1 MNKIKNL
8 VVSASAGTGKTY
20 RLSLEYIAAL
30 SKKANAEAI
39 DYKNILVMTFTRK
52 ATAEIKE
59 GILKK
64 LSEFIEIYDI
74 CKYSKL
80 SVRETILNHE
90 NLDEKKKANYINLIE
105 SIEKIEKDLIVDR
118 EFLDNLSNVYKE
130 MLIDFNRN
138 LLKILNAGYLP
149 CGWKYSFAQED
160 QSYNPL
166 TYIEESLE
174 ENLNGFEKSFN
185 YSAGSLYPHE

>member
-30 SKKANAEAI
+30 SKKSNAEAI

-74 CKYSKL
+74 CKNSKL
-80 SVRETILNHE
+80 STKDTILNNE
-90 NLDEKKKANYINLIE
+90 NLDEKKKNNYINLIE
-105 SIEKIEKDLIVDR
+105 SIL
-118 EFLDNLSNVYKE
+118 
-130 MLIDFNRN
+130 
-138 LLKILNAGYLP
+138 
-149 CGWKYSFAQED
+149 
-160 QSYNPL
+160 
-166 TYIEESLE
+166 
-174 ENLNGFEKSFN
+174 
-185 YSAGSLYPHE
+185 

>member
-30 SKKANAEAI
+30 SKKANTEAI

-64 LSEFIEIYDI
+64 LSEFIELYDI

-80 SVRETILNHE
+80 SVRETIF
-90 NLDEKKKANYINLIE
+90 K
-105 SIEKIEKDLIVDR
+105 
-118 EFLDNLSNVYKE
+118 
-130 MLIDFNRN
+130 
-138 LLKILNAGYLP
+138 
-149 CGWKYSFAQED
+149 
-160 QSYNPL
+160 
-166 TYIEESLE
+166 
-174 ENLNGFEKSFN
+174 
-185 YSAGSLYPHE
+185 